1 LLQGGDSGPAKTA
14 HELCDGRRTQNVFQA
29 MMPERK
35 LTSAEILAVWGFRRR
50 YLRALRRED
59 GSSFYSDLAVR
70 AVSDLSIRAV
80 RELREVLRTE
90 RDALRDLGDHRAAD
104 SLTTALRDLDS
115 RLQILDDL
123 LH

>member
-1 LLQGGDSGPAKTA
+1 M
-14 HELCDGRRTQNVFQA
+14 R
-29 MMPERK
+29 ERD
-35 LTSAEILAVWGFRRR
+35 LPFAEILAVWGYRRR
-50 YLRALRRED
+50 YLRELRRED
-59 GSSFYSDLAVR
+59 GSLLYGDLAVR

-80 RELREVLRTE
+80 RALREMLRTE

-104 SLTTALRDLDS
+104 SLTAALRDLDS